1 MAGAGGPGDAGG
13 SSGSGGSGLFG
24 NIKDALGLGGSG
36 GIDREQLAAA
46 EEMTQMYADD
56 LQEKLEAKG
65 KWDTVR
71 EAASD
76 G

>member
-1 MAGAGGPGDAGG
+1 MYDAVPPSRLRG
-13 SSGSGGSGLFG
+13 SSGSGLFDS
-24 NIKDALGLGGSG
+24 IKDALGLGGSG

>member
-1 MAGAGGPGDAGG
+1 
-13 SSGSGGSGLFG
+13 
-24 NIKDALGLGGSG
+24 
-36 GIDREQLAAA
+36 
-46 EEMTQMYADD
+46 MTQMYADD